1 MPIGDLSSKV
11 SQTASEEVNIKNNPP
26 KYADGFGDEEDDDFF
41 ESLFDDIDLDDFGSS
56 TPSPSSSPSSLDS
69 FGSFG
74 SGSSSFGSSGFGSS
88 PFGTPVT
95 FGSPKIG
102 GLNQG
107 QLVDTKKEPDALDIT
122 IKAVGE
128 ASLSTGK
135 VIVSMIKSVSTR
147 NADDIGKFSKNIL
160 LTGIGIAGT
169 SLLFFLIG
177 IFGGLSG
184 MRSLAFDLLISSL
197 LSAGTGLAGIGGS
210 ALRIITRGEYVG
222 QSISDIPEINS
233 STSSDS
239 SLEEDISDDDYDD
252 IFDELFGGDDD
263 EDNSLDEFDFS
274 TTSDRG
280 SESTNTGYEQEKSN
294 TSMADMS
301 PKELQEKFSGLV
313 KDVQSN
319 QPLLTREYLF
329 NTFKN
334 FFMLNNPDFS
344 KKEEIDSYSSEFHN
358 LEVLCTQALA
368 AAAKKDIKEIE
379 SKLTQATSTF
389 FCYILRM
396 NRVKGLNKLDDI
408 AREIEAYF
416 RDDAEDESVVAT
428 VYIER
433 DYYKIVVTKGVRA
446 VVTIGDCLQ
455 LPEVREFFLNTKN
468 RLPIIAGVDDYGNPI
483 LADAKNYTTIMIA
496 GKPRSGKS
504 WYVLSIIIVIM
515 IFNLPEDVQLLLIDP
530 KQSTLFTYLSFMPH
544 VCGLHDDSNILQV
557 LRDVIEVEA
566 PRRKKILKDNMC
578 ENIWDLRERKG
589 IKIPVLY
596 IVIDEVMTVISNLA
610 PTAQDKEFNRLL
622 SIIVTQL
629 PSLGIYLLLVPH
641 RATGVVDK
649 TMRVNMAFT
658 AAVRAEEE
666 VVKETLDVKKWD
678 RPLTQPGDIAL
689 KLSGVGLAKFVRG
702 ATVAYSND
710 KDISDSLNF
719 VFIENVAKTFYK
731 MGVYIPD
738 MSTIGCGYNRND
750 NKIKEMLE
758 LGGNGKKVQFDLDE
772 LNNIENEDL
781 STLIS
786 EADLFND

>member
-1 MPIGDLSSKV
+1 MPIGDLSNKV
-11 SQTASEEVNIKNNPP
+11 SQTASEKVNTKNNPP
-26 KYADGFGDEEDDDFF
+26 KYADGFGDEDDDFF

-56 TPSPSSSPSSLDS
+56 TSSPSSSPSSLDS

-74 SGSSSFGSSGFGSS
+74 S
-88 PFGTPVT
+88 
-95 FGSPKIG
+95 PKIG

-107 QLVDTKKEPDALDIT
+107 QPVDTKKEPDALDIT

-135 VIVSMIKSVSTR
+135 VIVSMIKSVRTR
-147 NADDIGKFSKNIL
+147 NADDIGKFSKNML

-184 MRSLAFDLLISSL
+184 MRSLAFDLIISSL

-274 TTSDRG
+274 TISDRSG
-280 SESTNTGYEQEKSN
+280 STNTGYEQKKSN

-301 PKELQEKFSGLV
+301 PKELQEKFSELV

-344 KKEEIDSYSSEFHN
+344 KKEEIDSDSSEFHN

-408 AREIEAYF
+408 EREIEAYF

-468 RLPIIAGVDDYGNPI
+468 KLPIIAGIDDYGNPI

-557 LRDVIEVEA
+557 LRDIIEVEA

-622 SIIVTQL
+622 NIIVTQL
-629 PSLGIYLLLVPH
+629 PSSGIYLLLVPH

-689 KLSGVGLAKFVRG
+689 KLSDVGLAKFVRG

-750 NKIKEMLE
+750 SKIKEMLE

>member
-1 MPIGDLSSKV
+1 MPIGDLSNKV
-11 SQTASEEVNIKNNPP
+11 SQTASEKVNTKNNPP
-26 KYADGFGDEEDDDFF
+26 KYADGFGDEDDDFF

-56 TPSPSSSPSSLDS
+56 TSSPSSSPSSLDS

-74 SGSSSFGSSGFGSS
+74 S
-88 PFGTPVT
+88 
-95 FGSPKIG
+95 PKIG

-107 QLVDTKKEPDALDIT
+107 QPVDTKKEPDALDIT

-135 VIVSMIKSVSTR
+135 VIVSMIKSVRTR
-147 NADDIGKFSKNIL
+147 NADDIGKFSKNML

-274 TTSDRG
+274 TISDRSG
-280 SESTNTGYEQEKSN
+280 STNTGYEQKKSN

-301 PKELQEKFSGLV
+301 PKELQEKFSELV

-344 KKEEIDSYSSEFHN
+344 KKEEIDSDSSEFHN

-408 AREIEAYF
+408 EREIEAYF

-468 RLPIIAGVDDYGNPI
+468 KLPIIAGIDDYGNPI

-557 LRDVIEVEA
+557 LRDIIEVEA

-622 SIIVTQL
+622 NIIVTQL
-629 PSLGIYLLLVPH
+629 PSSGIYLLLVPH

-689 KLSGVGLAKFVRG
+689 KLSDVGLAKFVRG

-750 NKIKEMLE
+750 SKIKEMLE